1 MRNKKFSLA
10 ELAEAMTV
18 VSLEEQKLYYGG
30 YDDKDCV
37 WRCLAYINSNGQDYG
52 AEAVMKL
59 AQAYYGTSFDE
70 NNYEFKGSMAELS
83 NFTKD
88 FFSDNSGSA
97 TRVLVFDPN
106 DVPGWT
112 GDGYSMHAV
121 IIEKFTLDYFEVF
134 DPQTGAHS
142 KIKRSYLEGDGG
154 SGRGYILKVN
164 NRKHSAYGY

>member
-1 MRNKKFSLA
+1 MRNKKFSFA
-10 ELAEAMTV
+10 ELAETMTV

-52 AEAVMKL
+52 AEAAMKL

-88 FFSDNSGSA
+88 FFL
-97 TRVLVFDPN
+97 TIQVLQLESLYL
-106 DVPGWT
+106 T
-112 GDGYSMHAV
+112 LMMYQDGLAM
-121 IIEKFTLDYFEVF
+121 D
-134 DPQTGAHS
+134 
-142 KIKRSYLEGDGG
+142 
-154 SGRGYILKVN
+154 ILCMQL
-164 NRKHSAYGY
+164 S

>member
-1 MRNKKFSLA
+1 
-10 ELAEAMTV
+10 MTV

-52 AEAVMKL
+52 AEAAMKL

-106 DVPGWT
+106 DVP
-112 GDGYSMHAV
+112 
-121 IIEKFTLDYFEVF
+121 
-134 DPQTGAHS
+134 
-142 KIKRSYLEGDGG
+142 
-154 SGRGYILKVN
+154 
-164 NRKHSAYGY
+164 